1 MVIFPTSFPS
11 STCRKTYF
19 FLPRYF
25 QLQWIDFRF
34 PLTAV
39 FFCSWAR
46 SSNLGRDALKL
57 LVHVLI
63 WLIWWLKT
71 LLLMSAF
78 NSSLNEA
85 VTFSMI
91 CLVLVSSTSG
101 RYGCNRLQTRS
112 HCSFFL
118 LCSLNSRDRSRLA
131 LPLWHTCNYLTWLL
145 KSYINELH

>member
-19 FLPRYF
+19 FCQDTSNFNELIF
-25 QLQWIDFRF
+25 GFHWL
-34 PLTAV
+34 L